1 MGKGNVINLRTGE
14 VVGAESETNTDLA
27 VGPLKLKDLEELT
40 LFKVVPKEKK
50 CANLCGNCV
59 QLTPCNRNNVYQ
71 VVETAR
77 QSYPGGPSSVR
88 VELIR
93 PIPIARMLAYDEMC
107 PNTCVQVVTAE
118 EAMFDGSI

>member
-1 MGKGNVINLRTGE
+1 MGKGNVINLQTGK

-27 VGPLKLKDLEELT
+27 VGPLKLRNLGELA

-50 CANLCGNCV
+50 CVNPCANCV
-59 QLTPCNRNNVYQ
+59 QLSPCNRNNIYQ

-77 QSYPGGPSSVR
+77 QAFPGGPSSVR

-107 PNTCVQVVTAE
+107 PNTHVQVATAE